1 MPYEEGQ
8 PTLMGCLGWIPMK
21 HIVKTPVFGGRYVRL
36 YNYIE
41 SLPFQ
46 YESGA
51 ILGCAR
57 RNSLSVLERMLV
69 IPSATEG
76 QLMTILQ
83 DEAKERLEEFRNQTS
98 KEPDTFGELIFERE
112 LEKVTGLS
120 LIDSFEAYTHGNK
133 KILKAFDKK
142 VPLEQA
148 QHGMRMCGLA
158 GIGFG
163 IAFPELTERMCRNA
177 TENID
182 MDKWSKARAYGLAI
196 PEKPD
201 IVSFE
206 EREESILQIVAAY
219 TAEFYPELLD
229 PLDLRGYLDAGRE
242 S

>member
-1 MPYEEGQ
+1 MPFREGQ
-8 PTLMGCLGWIPMK
+8 PTLIGFIGIP
-21 HIVKTPVFGGRYVRL
+21 IVTKVAKTRLFGGPYIRFYDLCAVLSYL
-36 YNYIE
+36 YT
-41 SLPFQ
+41 
-46 YESGA
+46 SGA
-51 ILGCAR
+51 ILGRAR
-57 RNSLSVLERMLV
+57 RNKLSILAKMLSV
-69 IPSATEG
+69 PGTEKEN
-76 QLMTILQ
+76 MNWLQ
-83 DEAKERLEEFRNQTS
+83 EQAKERLEKFRNELG
-98 KEPDTFGELIFERE
+98 KEPDTFNEFILFKE
-112 LEKVTGLS
+112 LESAIGVS
-120 LIDSFEAYTHGNK
+120 MEDWFEAHTKGNT
-133 KILKAFDKK
+133 KIMKVADEK

-229 PLDLRGYLDAGRE
+229 PLDLRRE
-242 S
+242 LKCYQI